1 MRKIILLVFP
11 VLFLLSAPGLAPA
24 AAQSET
30 GYDLLAAVNAF
41 RAGRGMGPFE
51 INDSL
56 MVAAQRHANWCAAT
70 GTHSHTGE
78 GGSRPQDRATA
89 AGYVGYAVE
98 NFASGT
104 SGYVDIAW
112 TIQMWSSDDI
122 HLGTM
127 LSTAPHAGAGVASNG
142 SETWYVLVVGRPSA
156 SPPATRAPAAS
167 QANGNAPGGNAASA
181 IPAVPVVVAAP
192 NADGT
197 VIHIVQQGQTLW
209 DIAVTY
215 GVPLADLLALNY
227 LAENALLHPGDAIL
241 VRLGPGQSPPP
252 PPTLPAVHVVQ
263 AGETL
268 WDIALIYGVDL
279 DELRALNDLAAG
291 AVIVPGM
298 ELRLRPP
305 DATATATPPPSAT
318 PSPSP
323 PPPTVATLLALAV
336 AAVPSASPTLVPTP
350 SPPVTPSPAPDSGSP
365 DATESWAIFLL
376 ALGLALIV
384 GTTGGS
390 LALLAMR
397 RAAQTGPTRAP
408 KR

>member
-1 MRKIILLVFP
+1 MRRCMLLIF
-11 VLFLLSAPGLAPA
+11 VLVLLLAPGSPPA

-78 GGSRPQDRATA
+78 GGSAPQDRATA

-112 TIQMWSSDDI
+112 TVRMWSSDDI

-167 QANGNAPGGNAASA
+167 PANGSAPGGNAAPA
-181 IPAVPVVVAAP
+181 IPAVPVVAAAP

-227 LAENALLHPGDAIL
+227 LTEDALLHPGDAIL

-268 WDIALIYGVDL
+268 WDIALIYGVEL
-279 DELRALNDLAAG
+279 DDLRALNDLAAG

-323 PPPTVATLLALAV
+323 PPTAATLAVLAV
-336 AAVPSASPTLVPTP
+336 AALPSASPTLAPTP
-350 SPPVTPSPAPDSGSP
+350 SPPVTPSPVPDSGSP
-365 DATESWAIFLL
+365 DAAEGWAIFLL

-397 RAAQTGPTRAP
+397 RAAQARPPHAP
-408 KR
+408 RR

>member
-1 MRKIILLVFP
+1 MRKIILLIFP
-11 VLFLLSAPGLAPA
+11 FLFLLLAPGLPPA

-30 GYDLLAAVNAF
+30 AYDLLAAVNAF

-112 TIQMWSSDDI
+112 TVRMWSSDDI

-156 SPPATRAPAAS
+156 SPPPTRPPAAQPGAAGAPQATSAPA
-167 QANGNAPGGNAASA
+167 PA
-181 IPAVPVVVAAP
+181 IPAAPVVVAAP

-197 VIHIVQQGQTLW
+197 VIHVVQQGQTLW
-209 DIAVTY
+209 DLAVTY

-227 LAENALLHPGDAIL
+227 LTEDALLHPGDSIL
-241 VRLGPGQSPPP
+241 IRLGPGQSPPP
-252 PPTLPAVHVVQ
+252 PPTPPAVHVVQ

-291 AVIVPGM
+291 AVIVPGL

-305 DATATATPPPSAT
+305 DATATATLPPSAT
-318 PSPSP
+318 PLPSP
-323 PPPTVATLLALAV
+323 LPTATALPALAV
-336 AAVPSASPTLVPTP
+336 AALPTVSPTPTATP
-350 SPPVTPSPAPDSGSP
+350 SPTAPSAPVSSGEPAGG
-365 DATESWAIFLL
+365 AIFLM

-384 GTTGGS
+384 GAAGGG
-390 LALLAMR
+390 LALLVMR
-397 RAAQTGPTRAP
+397 RHAARPDPARLP